1 MNILKCIVIAI
12 VQYGIIELKVF
23 IRFCIYILVNVVDIH
38 NLEKIYVNT
47 LQFIKTNLLILIEH

>member
-47 LQFIKTNLLILIEH
+47 